1 MKRLLVVLLPVLL
14 LVALASAGAIAQDN
28 STVQTHQDPKLGTFL
43 TDAKGMTL
51 YLFTKDKPNES
62 VCFDKCAENWPPFT
76 TSGGDLTLPSGVSG
90 KLGTIT
96 RKDGAKQVTYND
108 IPLYYFAKDDDPGDT
123 YGQGIGGVWF
133 VVAPGAMP
141 GTPVA
146 SPVAS
151 PSASPAGSPSANG
164 SVAIGLSE
172 FTVTAS
178 TTTFKVG
185 QTYTF
190 TATNEGQFTH
200 EMVIEKA
207 GVEDEP
213 LETNG
218 HEAEA
223 EDIEPGQSGT
233 LTWTFTEPGKYQIA
247 CHRGQ
252 HYENGMVIEIDVTG

>member
-1 MKRLLVVLLPVLL
+1 MKRFLVVVLPVLL
-14 LVALASAGAIAQDN
+14 ALASAAAIAQDN
-28 STVQTHQDPKLGTFL
+28 PTVQTHQDPKLGTFL
-43 TDAKGMTL
+43 TDVKGMTL

-62 VCFDKCAENWPPFT
+62 VCYDKCAENWPPFT
-76 TSGGDLTLPSGVSG
+76 TSGGDLTLPADVSG

-96 RKDGAKQVTYND
+96 RKDGAKQITYND

-146 SPVAS
+146 SPAAS
-151 PSASPAGSPSANG
+151 PTGSPTAG
-164 SVAIGLSE
+164 AVTVALTE
-172 FTVTAS
+172 FTVTPS
-178 TTTFKVG
+178 TTAFKVG

-190 TATNEGQFTH
+190 TATNEGQFKH

-207 GVEDEP
+207 GAVDKP
-213 LETNG
+213 LEANDQ
-218 HEAEA
+218 EAEV

-247 CHRGQ
+247 CHRGH
-252 HYENGMVIEIDVTG
+252 HYENGMVMQIEVTS